1 MSAVDWQDA
10 KEQLRQLVTR
20 PRFGLFSDLDG
31 TLAPIAP
38 TPEEAAIT
46 PSNFQLLAELVTVLP
61 LVGLISGR
69 RAASLQAKVGL
80 PGLIYVG
87 NHGLEQWI
95 DGDVVPHPQASKY
108 RPALEAARAHIAA
121 SLPAGAVAEDKG
133 VTLSIHYRQTKDPAE
148 FVLTRGVEIKH
159 IVEEHGLALFPGK
172 MVLEVRPPV
181 KVDKG
186 TAFGDLVK
194 EANLEAALF
203 LGDDISDLHA
213 FAAARG
219 LRAEQRCDAWG
230 VGVLSAEA
238 PLELAEEADYLAA
251 GVADVEA
258 LLEFLLIARS
268 ASST

>member
-1 MSAVDWQDA
+1 MNALDWHQA
-10 KEQLRQLVTR
+10 KDKLGELAAR

-38 TPEEAAIT
+38 TPEAAAIT
-46 PSNFQLLAELVTVLP
+46 PRNRQLLAELAAVLP
-61 LVGLISGR
+61 VVGLISGR
-69 RAASLQAKVGL
+69 RAASLQAKVDL
-80 PGLIYVG
+80 PGLMYVG

-95 DGDVVPHPQASKY
+95 DGRTVPHPQAAKY
-108 RPALEAARAHIAA
+108 RGALEAVQERIAA
-121 SLPAGAVAEDKG
+121 GLPAGAVAEDKG
-133 VTLSIHYRQTKDPAE
+133 VTLSIHYRQTKNPAE

-159 IVEEHGLALFPGK
+159 LAEEHGLVLFPGK

-186 TAFGDLVK
+186 TAFRDLVTESK
-194 EANLEAALF
+194 LDAALF

-219 LRAEQRCDAWG
+219 LRAEGCEAYG
-230 VGVLSAEA
+230 VGVRSQEA
-238 PLELAEEADYLAA
+238 PAELAEAADYLAA
-251 GVADVEA
+251 GVAEVET
-258 LLEFLLIARS
+258 LLEFLLMARK